1 MELGKL
7 SWAKK
12 PEAKKE
18 KLKWRWRWF
27 CFSSFFFL
35 FLFFKGLKMQGITFM
50 ANS

>member
-18 KLKWRWRWF
+18 KLEWRWRWQW
-27 CFSSFFFL
+27 FSSSSSS
-35 FLFFKGLKMQGITFM
+35 KGLKMQGISFM